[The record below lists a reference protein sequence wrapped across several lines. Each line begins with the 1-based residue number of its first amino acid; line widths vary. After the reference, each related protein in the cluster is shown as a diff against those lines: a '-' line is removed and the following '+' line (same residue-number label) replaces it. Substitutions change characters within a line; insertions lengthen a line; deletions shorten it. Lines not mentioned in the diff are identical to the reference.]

1 MLIVPSSDK
10 HNLPRNAKTV
20 VYTLCIPSVYYESTY
35 IRGEFMLKAQVVK
48 WGNSLAV
55 RIPKAVAQEAL
66 MEEGDAVVI
75 KAARN
80 RIELLRTEKVPTL
93 KELVSQI
100 TPENRHEETA
110 WGRERGKEIIEW

>member
-1 MLIVPSSDK
+1 
-10 HNLPRNAKTV
+10 
-20 VYTLCIPSVYYESTY
+20 
-35 IRGEFMLKAQVVK
+35 
-48 WGNSLAV
+48 
-55 RIPKAVAQEAL
+55 